1 MRNKKTSVR
10 LVQKYGICSAVVA
23 LATIASL
30 GGAGNV
36 KAEDFTY
43 PSMYNQ
49 GYFFQKF
56 IKNEILKP
64 GSGSSS
70 DWETSTHY
78 NNGRMLENVLR
89 YLWRVEQFLKK
100 STGQSEQLY
109 KLYEKDSL
117 GIPGQQGPK
126 GDTGPQ
132 CEPGL
137 PGPKG
142 DTGPQ
147 CEPGQQG
154 PKGDTGPQGEPGQQ
168 GPKGDTGP
176 QGEPGQQGPKG
187 DTGPQGEPGQQ
198 GPKGDTGP
206 QGEPGQQGPKGDT
219 GPQGAPGQQGPKG
232 DTGPQG
238 ESQKVPEM
246 PKAPETPEKQEQP
259 QALKKPETP
268 KVPEKTPAPE
278 APKASEQLAGPK
290 APAPKSAPSKSAS
303 PTGQKAVLPATGEAS
318 HPFFTLAAVSVI
330 ASAGVLSL
338 KKKQD

>member
-1 MRNKKTSVR
+1 MRNKKTSIR

-117 GIPGQQGPK
+117 GIPGPQGPM
-126 GDTGPQ
+126 GPAGPRGERGPQ
-132 CEPGL
+132 GAQGL
-137 PGPKG
+137 RGERGPVG
-142 DTGPQ
+142 ERGPIGPQ
-147 CEPGQQG
+147 GPEGKPGQQG

-176 QGEPGQQGPKG
+176 QGEPGQPGPKG
-187 DTGPQGEPGQQ
+187 
-198 GPKGDTGP
+198 
-206 QGEPGQQGPKGDT
+206 
-219 GPQGAPGQQGPKG
+219 
-232 DTGPQG
+232 
-238 ESQKVPEM
+238 
-246 PKAPETPEKQEQP
+246 
-259 QALKKPETP
+259 
-268 KVPEKTPAPE
+268 
-278 APKASEQLAGPK
+278 
-290 APAPKSAPSKSAS
+290 
-303 PTGQKAVLPATGEAS
+303 
-318 HPFFTLAAVSVI
+318 
-330 ASAGVLSL
+330 
-338 KKKQD
+338 